1 MAETLKTYSP
11 AEVEVNWAGY
21 VPIKNFA
28 DGTAIEM
35 QRNTDNTRQLVGMQG
50 DVGLTYNPD
59 KTGTVSF
66 TLMQTGESNYALS
79 AIQNAQDTSGKI
91 IRADLTI
98 SDPSGSMLAVAKR
111 CHLVTPPVVTLGDDQ
126 NSKVWTFYAEEIT
139 FLDAP
144 AGATLGAEAA
154 ARISAAVDGVKSS
167 SDALENLIG

>member
-21 VPIKNFA
+21 VAIKNFA

-98 SDPSGSMLAVAKR
+98 SDPSGACV
-111 CHLVTPPVVTLGDDQ
+111 
-126 NSKVWTFYAEEIT
+126 I
-139 FLDAP
+139 
-144 AGATLGAEAA
+144 
-154 ARISAAVDGVKSS
+154 
-167 SDALENLIG
+167 